1 MPNAINWSAVVR
13 AVGASV
19 FAALLLVLVIEIMNA
34 LRGNAVEVVVPDTE
48 VAWPR

>member
-13 AVGASV
+13 IVGASV
-19 FAALLLVLVIEIMNA
+19 FAVLLLVLVVEMMDA
-34 LRGNAVEVVVPDTE
+34 LRGRAIEVVVPDSE